1 MKNRPNIKEDS
12 RSGGQRFPS
21 TSHFRLV
28 NGFYSGIDVLRAQF
42 EMAVSGALESKGNAC
57 PLKYA
62 FLNSAYQFLTVGAD
76 NVFTPDM
83 VHDLLQNLRGWA
95 LKELGVSHVS
105 TPQLRVYVNESYRAI
120 ARDDTKAEWHYLL
133 SLSAPSVGDW
143 ASVKI
148 LTDAEGEEG
157 HRSIWSVSGTATVRL
172 HFNQL
177 LVHRSNCFYS
187 IETIRAGSNPR
198 EGIVFLDGYLW

>member
-1 MKNRPNIKEDS
+1 MKNRPNIKEDLN
-12 RSGGQRFPS
+12 SGHLRFPS

-28 NGFYSGIDVLRAQF
+28 NAFYSGIDGLRAQF
-42 EMAVSGALESKGNAC
+42 EIAVSGALESKGDPY

-62 FLNSAYQFLTVGAD
+62 FLDGGYQFLTVGAD
-76 NVFTPDM
+76 NVFPPDK
-83 VHDLLQNLRGWA
+83 VHDLLENLRGWA

-105 TPQLRVYVNESYRAI
+105 TPQLRIYVNESYRTM
-120 ARDDTKAEWHYLL
+120 ARDDTKAGWHYLL
-133 SLSAPSVGDW
+133 APSAGDR

-148 LTDAEGEEG
+148 LTDAEGGEG
-157 HRSIWSVSGTATVRL
+157 RRSIWSVSGTATVRL
-172 HFNQL
+172 QFNQL

-187 IETIRAGSNPR
+187 IETMRASSNPR